1 MTMKIVVTKYA
12 SIKMVMK
19 FQLLLTKVI
28 THCMKVNSRVGSYR
42 ELTFLKKSIPK
53 TCTLSSYINLRI
65 TDKKNNS

>member
-1 MTMKIVVTKYA
+1 MTMKTVVTKYA

-19 FQLLLTKVI
+19 SQPQTKVI